1 MNFLIS
7 FYIAFLLSTLLVPVG
22 IRLGRR
28 WGIVDKPD
36 PRKVHTGLIPRTGGM
51 AIAVAT
57 VASLLVPLTMSRE
70 LGGYLG
76 GGLIILF
83 FGMWDDMRELGY
95 RIKFIGQIAAILTFT
110 LVSGIQVSCLGELMP
125 GLVVNLGPTSIA
137 LTIIFMLAVINII
150 NLSDGLDGLAG
161 GLSLLILL
169 ACAFLGYIQEAMLPI
184 AIALAVSGGLV
195 GFMRYNVHP
204 AEVFMGDTGSQFL
217 GYTIGAC
224 LIMLTQNHSIYTPV
238 LPLFLLGTPIL
249 DTAMVMYER
258 IQSGQSPFKPDKN
271 HLHHKLLR
279 AGLTQEQAVVSI
291 YFLHFALIV
300 TGFALRFVA
309 DYLSLL
315 LYILILGAVFAFR
328 HAVQGKDVSA
338 QNMYSTVKRVA
349 QAVFVWNTR
358 SINVRH
364 CISWLCWKSFFLFFT
379 FFFFI
384 NVYFIRHSP
393 LPMVMA
399 SMAVLCILAF
409 LYRKN
414 SERLVSVM
422 YYMMLAVILYVV
434 VFGEVIKTDSVFMIM
449 GPDGV
454 TGIFYV
460 LSALYFA
467 CIILTPEKVPL
478 NALDYILIA
487 FISSLALMT
496 ETHAELFELR
506 QIAMKAVL
514 LGLGLNLIYSRIS
527 RNKDYVLFLLS
538 LLCLETLVL
547 AVFTG
552 VFF

>member
-1 MNFLIS
+1 MNYLVS

-51 AIAVAT
+51 AIALAT

-95 RIKFIGQIAAILTFT
+95 RIKFLGQIGAILTFS
-110 LVSGIQVSCLGELMP
+110 LVSGVEVCCLGELLP
-125 GLVVNLGPTSIA
+125 GMFVHLGPASI
-137 LTIIFMLAVINII
+137 LVTLIFMLAVINII

-224 LIMLTQNHSIYTPV
+224 LIMLTQNHSIYTPI

-258 IQSGQSPFKPDKN
+258 IQSGKSPFKPDKN

-309 DYLSLL
+309 DYLGLL
-315 LYILILGAVFAFR
+315 LYILILGAGFAFR
-328 HAVQGKDVSA
+328 NAAQGKDVSA
-338 QNMYSTVKRVA
+338 QKLYSGVKKVA

-358 SINVRH
+358 SINVRY
-364 CISWLCWKSFFLFFT
+364 CLSWLCWKSFFVLFT

-384 NVYFIRHSP
+384 NVYFIHHSP
-393 LPMVMA
+393 MPTVLA
-399 SMAVLCILAF
+399 SLAVLCVLAF
-409 LYRKN
+409 LYRRQ
-414 SERLVSVM
+414 SARLVPAM

-434 VFGEVIKTDSVFMIM
+434 VFGEVMKTDSVFLIM

-454 TGIFYV
+454 TGIFYI

-467 CIILTPEKVPL
+467 CIVLTPEKVPL

-487 FISSLALMT
+487 FIGSLALMP
-496 ETHAELFELR
+496 EAQAEFVELR

-527 RNKDYVLFLLS
+527 RNRDYVLFLLT
-538 LLCLETLVL
+538 LLCLETLAL
-547 AVFTG
+547 AVLTG
-552 VFF
+552 SFS

>member
-1 MNFLIS
+1 MNFLVS

-57 VASLLVPLTMSRE
+57 VASLLAPMAMSRE
-70 LGGYLG
+70 LGGYMG

-83 FGMWDDMRELGY
+83 FGMWDDMRDLSY
-95 RIKFIGQIAAILTFT
+95 RIKFFGQIAAILTFA
-110 LVSGIQVSCLGELMP
+110 LISGVQVCCLGELLP
-125 GLVVNLGPTSIA
+125 GIFVYLGPASI
-137 LTIIFMLAVINII
+137 LVTLIFMLAVINII

-315 LYILILGAVFAFR
+315 LYIIILWAVFAFR
-328 HAVQGKDVSA
+328 NAAQGKEVSA
-338 QNMYSTVKRVA
+338 QKMYSAVKRVA

-358 SINVRH
+358 SINVRY
-364 CISWLCWKSFFLFFT
+364 CISWLCWKCFFVLFT

-384 NVYFIRHSP
+384 NVYFIRHSFTP
-393 LPMVMA
+393 TVLA
-399 SMAVLCILAF
+399 SLAVLCVLAV
-409 LYRKN
+409 LYRRHRA
-414 SERLVSVM
+414 RLVPVM
-422 YYMMLAVILYVV
+422 YYMMLGVILYVV
-434 VFGEVIKTDSVFMIM
+434 VFGEVMKTDSVFLIM

-454 TGIFYV
+454 TGIFYL

-467 CIILTPEKVPL
+467 CIVLTPEKVPL

-487 FISSLALMT
+487 FISSLALMP
-496 ETHAELFELR
+496 EAHVELVELR

-527 RNKDYVLFLLS
+527 RNRDYVLFLLV
-538 LLCLETLVL
+538 LLCLETLTLAVL
-547 AVFTG
+547 AG
-552 VFF
+552 SFF

>member
-1 MNFLIS
+1 
-7 FYIAFLLSTLLVPVG
+7 
-22 IRLGRR
+22 
-28 WGIVDKPD
+28 
-36 PRKVHTGLIPRTGGM
+36 
-51 AIAVAT
+51 

-125 GLVVNLGPTSIA
+125 GLVVNLGPASIA

-169 ACAFLGYIQEAMLPI
+169 ACAFLGYIQDAMLPI

-224 LIMLTQNHSIYTPV
+224 LIMLTQNHSIYTPI

-309 DYLSLL
+309 DYLGLL
-315 LYILILGAVFAFR
+315 LYILILGAGFAFR

-338 QNMYSTVKRVA
+338 QKMYSAVKRVA
-349 QAVFVWNTR
+349 HAVFVWNTR

-364 CISWLCWKSFFLFFT
+364 FISWMCWKSFFLLFT

-393 LPMVMA
+393 VPTVMA
-399 SMAVLCILAF
+399 SMAVLSILVF
-409 LYRKN
+409 LYIRHR
-414 SERLVSVM
+414 EWLVSVM

-434 VFGEVIKTDSVFMIM
+434 VFGEVMKTDSVFLIM

-454 TGIFYV
+454 TGIFYA

-527 RNKDYVLFLLS
+527 RNRDYVLFLLA
-538 LLCLETLVL
+538 LLCLETLAL
-547 AVFTG
+547 AVFAG